1 MKLRTVTAIGA
12 ILAVWFLAAC
22 GGGGGVIDGGQS
34 GTGLST
40 IRGNVVAAP
49 GQTLDPADIRV
60 SLSATD
66 LETVTDQTGRFEL
79 SGEVSGPGE
88 LHFER
93 ERDALLASTDVFV
106 PAGGLLELAEIVLDP
121 ESGEARPALRRVEFE
136 GFIESLNCAA
146 GEIFVIP
153 KEDED
158 GDIFI
163 VETASA
169 TIRHDNQPLGCDDL
183 LVGDRVQ
190 IDAETTDGVTL
201 VNADV
206 RLEDREDS
214 EDDGADDEKDDSEH
228 DSEDDDSEDGEEDN
242 GSGDEEDDSVDD
254 SEGDDS
260 EDDEENDSENDG
272 SENEKDD
279 SEDDS
284 GDDHSEDGEEDD
296 SRDDGSEDEEHDSED
311 DSED

>member
-228 DSEDDDSEDGEEDN
+228 DSEDDDSED
-242 GSGDEEDDSVDD
+242 
-254 SEGDDS
+254 
-260 EDDEENDSENDG
+260 DEENDSENDG

-279 SEDDS
+279 SDDDS

>member
-49 GQTLDPADIRV
+49 GQTLDRADIRV

-214 EDDGADDEKDDSEH
+214 EDDGSEDDDSEH
-228 DSEDDDSEDGEEDN
+228 ESEDDDSEDGEEDDSEDDGSEDEEDDSADDSEDDDSEDGEED
-242 GSGDEEDDSVDD
+242 D
-254 SEGDDS
+254 
-260 EDDEENDSENDG
+260 
-272 SENEKDD
+272 
-279 SEDDS
+279 
-284 GDDHSEDGEEDD
+284 
-296 SRDDGSEDEEHDSED
+296 SEDEEHEGDSED
-311 DSED
+311 